1 MVCLP
6 KLRPIKYIKHF
17 YHLQSFKVLLLTY
30 SHTMCI
36 VCRRILFFPFFSVP
50 SDANVFGAF
59 VVHNLIHD
67 LQLHT
72 HKQANDSI
80 SQWQIFQH
88 YYCVL
93 ICRLL
98 KLVCMIVMHFLSFAL
113 LDGRQILLTV
123 CQTIVGAYMV
133 DAKTCVNWTSEWMK
147 LRPLYFVLLLFLLL
161 QRIHNGIHE
170 PYFAKLCLYQI
181 YSIFLDAFSSRTA
194 SMVRY
199 LDGNKV
205 WEKKNTHTNKSWKQI

>member
-36 VCRRILFFPFFSVP
+36 VCRRVLFFSSSSSLVP
-50 SDANVFGAF
+50 SDPNVFSAF

-98 KLVCMIVMHFLSFAL
+98 KLVYAWFSCIFSHLHYLMADKFCWL
-113 LDGRQILLTV
+113 
-123 CQTIVGAYMV
+123 
-133 DAKTCVNWTSEWMK
+133 
-147 LRPLYFVLLLFLLL
+147 
-161 QRIHNGIHE
+161 
-170 PYFAKLCLYQI
+170 FAKQLSELI
-181 YSIFLDAFSSRTA
+181 
-194 SMVRY
+194 
-199 LDGNKV
+199 
-205 WEKKNTHTNKSWKQI
+205 W